1 MKREATAKYEEKI
14 KQCNSIVKLGKA
26 SISVNMGNIQ
36 YYAFCNHHKKKKQ
49 QHKLQKGKLKL
60 YIKP

>member
-1 MKREATAKYEEKI
+1 MKRETTAKYEEKI

-36 YYAFCNHHKKKKQ
+36 YYVFVTITKKNNNRSCKKEN
-49 QHKLQKGKLKL
+49 
-60 YIKP
+60 

>member
-1 MKREATAKYEEKI
+1 MKRETTAKYEEKI

-36 YYAFCNHHKKKKQ
+36 YYAFCNHHKKKTTTEAAK
-49 QHKLQKGKLKL
+49 KEN
-60 YIKP
+60 

>member
-36 YYAFCNHHKKKKQ
+36 YYVFCNHHKKKQ
-49 QHKLQKGKLKL
+49 QQKLQEGKLKL